1 MASTASPAQIRVH
14 SAPLM
19 DHRNPR
25 AAHLEVFEPG
35 WGDERA
41 ARGNLYILIELIG
54 SSPVGSHAV
63 REMQATAELTYYSA
77 GGPVSQVLKQAIAD
91 AHEVLRNMN
100 RNSPDIDLQ
109 AGIICAAVVQ
119 GHLII
124 ASAGPTVAF
133 IASDQRLEQFPLDEE
148 RFSSNVGGET
158 EPNIHTYRRVLN
170 SGDALFLGESEWI
183 LQSDVRTIGG
193 AVVSTTESNM
203 QDVVLHLQEQGDNVP
218 LLGLLLVFA
227 EEELA
232 EEQGDEETVGTPLP
246 TAVGAAPPVRN
257 VPGEEG
263 AGQFGAS
270 RSQVGVSSPELPSA
284 ATMQHQLTVPVRPR
298 PSGRDRWR
306 TRAFRIL
313 DRPSRWFSG
322 LMQGL
327 LPERKEPQSEQ
338 SQEYESEESAPSPQP
353 APSLQLEPS
362 PQPAPSPQPMPSPQP
377 APPDPVVPIQEAP
390 PLQTSESP
398 AEASAEE
405 RIQLPALPGYAPPA
419 PSMGNRRRLIIAI
432 AILIP
437 LLTSAVVGAAFLRE
451 GSINQEEGLQLVE
464 LADSKLLEVQ
474 QALAV
479 DDKTTA
485 RASLSEAQRY
495 LDEAIVLIGV
505 TDQIQELSE
514 VIATELQELLQTRAL
529 YSLDVP
535 LLEYSADAEPQ
546 RIVVSNQDIY
556 VLDSGQQA
564 VSHYRANSERTML
577 EEDNGAI
584 LKEGDTVPGGMTVGR
599 LVDIAW
605 QPRISGFEDKASLL
619 ILDRNNNVFRYNRLD
634 GATHLV
640 LREQS
645 SLGSVGQLG
654 IYNGRLYLADERSDQ
669 IFRYT
674 PAGLAY
680 DDPPTEWFDEQ
691 VQGDLAGL
699 IAMGIDGDIWL
710 LSEDGTLLRFREG
723 QQLPFSLERIPGLG
737 GLLVDFAMA
746 EHADGMLFLAD
757 ATDERILVYDKEGRY
772 IQQFVDAEDLA
783 LAGLRGLFLDEVSDI
798 LYILTKTGL
807 YAHPLPR

>member
-1 MASTASPAQIRVH
+1 
-14 SAPLM
+14 M

-25 AAHLEVFEPG
+25 AAHLEVIEPG
-35 WGDERA
+35 WGDKRA

-54 SSPVGSHAV
+54 GSPVGSHAV
-63 REMQATAELTYYSA
+63 REMQATVELTYYSA

-109 AGIICAAVVQ
+109 AGIICAALVQ
-119 GHLII
+119 GHLVI
-124 ASAGPTVAF
+124 ASAGPPVAF
-133 IASDQRLEQFPLDEE
+133 VATSQRLDQFPLDEE
-148 RFSSNVGGET
+148 RYSGTIGGET
-158 EPNIHTYRRVLN
+158 EPNVHTYRHILD
-170 SGDALFLGESEWI
+170 SGDALFLGESEWT

-193 AVVSTTESNM
+193 AIVSASVSNM
-203 QDVVLHLQEQGDNVP
+203 PEMVMHLREQGDNVP
-218 LLGLLLVFA
+218 LLGLLLVYADEEQA
-227 EEELA
+227 EEETA
-232 EEQGDEETVGTPLP
+232 GSPLP
-246 TAVGAAPPVRN
+246 TAVGAAPPVHS
-257 VPGEEG
+257 VPGEES
-263 AGQFGAS
+263 S
-270 RSQVGVSSPELPSA
+270 RTIVPLRNRTDSSTPDLPSA
-284 ATMQHQLTVPVRPR
+284 TTMQHQLTVPVRPPR
-298 PSGRDRWR
+298 KERGRWR
-306 TRAFRIL
+306 RRAFRL
-313 DRPSRWFSG
+313 MDRPSRWFSN
-322 LMQGL
+322 LLHGL
-327 LPERKEPQSEQ
+327 LPERQTRQSEPIQQPDTEGPEGPAPESPPTRQDPFEPISQAEPQPTPEASEQ
-338 SQEYESEESAPSPQP
+338 AQSEER
-353 APSLQLEPS
+353 
-362 PQPAPSPQPMPSPQP
+362 
-377 APPDPVVPIQEAP
+377 V
-390 PLQTSESP
+390 
-398 AEASAEE
+398 
-405 RIQLPALPGYAPPA
+405 QLPALPGYAPPT
-419 PSMGNRRRLIIAI
+419 PSQGNRRRLIITI

-479 DDKTTA
+479 EDRATA
-485 RASLSEAQRY
+485 RSSLSEAQRY

-514 VIATELQELLQTRAL
+514 VIATELQDLLQVRAL

-535 LLEYSADAEPQ
+535 LLEYAADAEPQ

-556 VLDSGQQA
+556 VLDSGNQA
-564 VSHYRANSERTML
+564 ISHYRTNPERTLL

-584 LKEGDTVPGGMTVGR
+584 LKEGDAVSGVTVGR

-619 ILDRNNNVFRYNRLD
+619 VLDRNNNVFRYNRLD

-640 LREQS
+640 LREQN
-645 SLGSVGQLG
+645 SLGSIGQLG

-669 IFRYT
+669 IFRYA

-691 VQGDLAGL
+691 VRGDLAGL

-746 EHADGMLFLAD
+746 EHADGMLYLAD

-772 IQQFVDAEDLA
+772 IQQYVDAEDMA
-783 LAGLRGLFLDEVSDI
+783 LAGLRGLFLDEVTDI
-798 LYILTKTGL
+798 LYILTKSGL

>member
-1 MASTASPAQIRVH
+1 
-14 SAPLM
+14 
-19 DHRNPR
+19 
-25 AAHLEVFEPG
+25 
-35 WGDERA
+35 
-41 ARGNLYILIELIG
+41 
-54 SSPVGSHAV
+54 
-63 REMQATAELTYYSA
+63 
-77 GGPVSQVLKQAIAD
+77 
-91 AHEVLRNMN
+91 MN
-100 RNSPDIDLQ
+100 RNSPDIGLQ

-119 GHLII
+119 GHLVI

-133 IASDQRLEQFPLDEE
+133 ISTSQRLDQFPLDEE
-148 RFSSNVGGET
+148 RYSGTIGGET
-158 EPNIHTYRRVLN
+158 EPNVHTYRHVLD
-170 SGDALFLGESEWI
+170 SGDALFLGESEWT

-193 AVVSTTESNM
+193 AVVSTTVGN
-203 QDVVLHLQEQGDNVP
+203 LQEVVTHLRQQGDNVP
-218 LLGLLLVFA
+218 LLGLLLVCV
-227 EEELA
+227 EEEDGG
-232 EEQGDEETVGTPLP
+232 EESAVSPLP
-246 TAVGAAPPVRN
+246 TAVGATPPVHN
-257 VPGEEG
+257 VPGGEG
-263 AGQFGAS
+263 S
-270 RSQVGVSSPELPSA
+270 KGVVPLRDRTGSSTPDLPSA
-284 ATMQHQLTVPVRPR
+284 PTMQHQLTVPARPPVRE
-298 PSGRDRWR
+298 RDRWR
-306 TRAFRIL
+306 SRAVRL
-313 DRPSRWFSG
+313 MDGPSKWFSN
-322 LMQGL
+322 LLQGL
-327 LPERKEPQSEQ
+327 LPERRTRQSESTQ
-338 SQEYESEESAPSPQP
+338 QPEVGVPDPQTP
-353 APSLQLEPS
+353 PTPPEPFEPS
-362 PQPAPSPQPMPSPQP
+362 SQAMPLPT
-377 APPDPVVPIQEAP
+377 V
-390 PLQTSESP
+390 
-398 AEASAEE
+398 EASEQAQPEE
-405 RIQLPALPGYAPPA
+405 RVQLPALPGYAPPA
-419 PSMGNRRRLIIAI
+419 PSQGNRRRLFIAI

-474 QALAV
+474 QALEVEDRA
-479 DDKTTA
+479 TA

-514 VIATELQELLQTRAL
+514 VIATELQDLLQVRAL

-535 LLEYSADAEPQ
+535 LLAYAADAEPQ
-546 RIVVSNQDIY
+546 RVVVSNQDIY
-556 VLDSGQQA
+556 VLDSASQA
-564 VSHYRANSERTML
+564 ISHYRTNPERTLL

-584 LKEGDTVPGGMTVGR
+584 LREGDVVSGVTVGR

-634 GATHLV
+634 GATPLV

-669 IFRYT
+669 IYRYS

-680 DDPPTEWFDEQ
+680 DDPPTAWFDEQ
-691 VQGDLAGL
+691 VRGDLAGL

-746 EHADGMLFLAD
+746 EHADGMLYLAD
-757 ATDERILVYDKEGRY
+757 ATDERILVFDKDGRY
-772 IQQFVDAEDLA
+772 IQQFVDAEDMA
-783 LAGLRGLFLDEVSDI
+783 LAGLRGLFLDEVTDI